1 MRSCLQACPI
11 YTCKV
16 DCHCAPPARIG
27 GLLVEHCAFKSSTTT
42 GQLFRLAADKCSMLT
57 VSSTLGNGTCACA
70 QQCCFTPDLDR
81 LTEVLDRLTE
91 VILDRLSGQDRLILT
106 AYSGR
111 PLAVTWQQARAM
123 YEKPIAGSA
132 PYGRFTSSRI

>member
-1 MRSCLQACPI
+1 
-11 YTCKV
+11 
-16 DCHCAPPARIG
+16 
-27 GLLVEHCAFKSSTTT
+27 
-42 GQLFRLAADKCSMLT
+42 MLT

-70 QQCCFTPDLDR
+70 QQCYFTPDLDR

-91 VILDRLSGQDRLILT
+91 VLDRLSGQDRLILT

-123 YEKPIAGSA
+123 YELQICPQQTLRTANNTG
-132 PYGRFTSSRI
+132 